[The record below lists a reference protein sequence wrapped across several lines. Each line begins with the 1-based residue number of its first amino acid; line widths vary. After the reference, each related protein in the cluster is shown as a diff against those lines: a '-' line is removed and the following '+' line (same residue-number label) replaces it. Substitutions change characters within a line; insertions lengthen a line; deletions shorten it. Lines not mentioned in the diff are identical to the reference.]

1 MENNQATSSLNAK
14 INNQY
19 DFALL
24 CLLIAS
30 IYTFCFVVFIG
41 KAPILDAFY
50 ETKNWLSSVLP
61 K

>member
-1 MENNQATSSLNAK
+1 MKNNQATSSLNIK
-14 INNQY
+14 LNNQF

-24 CLLIAS
+24 CILTAS

-50 ETKNWLSSVLP
+50 ETKNWLDSVLP